1 MKSEEKKME
10 TIALIAMIVA
20 MATVATNIGDHKRE
34 EMVRVYKDRARE
46 HMGRW

>member
-1 MKSEEKKME
+1 ME
-10 TIALIAMIVA
+10 IIALMGMVVA
-20 MATVATNIGDHKRE
+20 MVAMTTDIGDHKRE